1 MYMST
6 IPKTIAFHTL
16 GCKTNY
22 SETSSISREIIKSG
36 FEKVGYNELAD
47 IYVLN
52 TCSVTENANK
62 DARKFVRKAKR
73 NNPNATIVV
82 IGCYAQ
88 LKPDEIGEI
97 DGVDIVLGAKEKF
110 NLINHLD
117 GLELN
122 KGTKILNSKI
132 EYVSNFK
139 SSYSLGERTRSYLK
153 VQDGCNYSCS
163 FCTIPLAR
171 GKSRNDTIQNTIKV
185 AKKIATTEVKEI
197 VLTGINIGDYGNGSD
212 ESFSDLI
219 KEMDSLSG
227 IDRIRISSIEP
238 NLLSNE
244 IIELS
249 ASSKK
254 LMPHFHIPL
263 QSGSDNIL
271 KAMRRRYDTNL
282 YSDLIANIKVKI
294 PDVAIG
300 VDVMVGFP
308 GETES
313 DFISTYNFIKQLDI
327 SYLHVFTYS
336 ERPNTD
342 ALNIDKI
349 VSIEKRRERS
359 KKLHLLSEQKLLK
372 FYDQFIGQKRPVL
385 FESVKNGLLIG
396 HSDNYIKIRSKGSP
410 DLINTIQNVELLY
423 NDGQYVYGAVA

>member
-1 MYMST
+1 VST
-6 IPKTIAFHTL
+6 IPKRIAFHTL
-16 GCKTNY
+16 GCKVNY
-22 SETSSISREIIKSG
+22 SETSSISRDIIKSG
-36 FEKVGYNELAD
+36 FEQVNYKDLAD

-62 DARKFVRKAKR
+62 DARKFVRTVRRKS
-73 NNPNATIVV
+73 PNATIAV

-97 DGVDIVLGAKEKF
+97 DGIDIVLGAEEKF
-110 NLINHLD
+110 NLIDHLD
-117 GLELN
+117 GFELN
-122 KGTKILNSKI
+122 KEKKILKSNIKF
-132 EYVSNFK
+132 VSDFK
-139 SSYSLGERTRSYLK
+139 SSYSIGERTRSYLK
-153 VQDGCNYSCS
+153 VQDGCNYNCS

-171 GKSRNDTIQNTIKV
+171 GKSRSDTISNTIKV
-185 AKKIATTEVKEI
+185 AKEIASTEVKEI
-197 VLTGINIGDYGNGSD
+197 VLSGINIGDYGISSN
-212 ESFSDLI
+212 ESFYDLI

-249 ASSKK
+249 SISKK

-271 KAMRRRYDTNL
+271 KAMKRRYDTNL
-282 YSDLIANIKVKI
+282 YADLIKKIKIKI

-308 GETES
+308 GETEE
-313 DFISTYNFIKQLDI
+313 DFLSTYNFIKKLEI

-342 ALNIDKI
+342 ALNLDKI
-349 VSIEKRRERS
+349 VSMEKRKERS
-359 KKLHLLSEQKLLK
+359 KILHSLSDEKLLN

-385 FESVKNGLLIG
+385 FESIKNGQLIG
-396 HSDNYIKIRSKGSP
+396 HSDNYIKIKSNGTP
-410 DLINTIQNVELLY
+410 DLINTIQNVDLLD
-423 NDGQYVYGAVA
+423 NDGRYVYGAIA

>member
-1 MYMST
+1 MST
-6 IPKTIAFHTL
+6 IPKRIAFHTL
-16 GCKTNY
+16 GCKVNY
-22 SETSSISREIIKSG
+22 SETSSISRDIIKSG
-36 FEKVGYNELAD
+36 FEQVNYKDLAD

-62 DARKFVRKAKR
+62 DARKFVRTVRRKS
-73 NNPNATIVV
+73 PNATIAV

-97 DGVDIVLGAKEKF
+97 DGIDIVLGAEEKF
-110 NLINHLD
+110 NLIDHLD
-117 GLELN
+117 GFELN
-122 KGTKILNSKI
+122 KEKKILKSNIKF
-132 EYVSNFK
+132 VSDFK
-139 SSYSLGERTRSYLK
+139 SSYSIGERTRSYLK
-153 VQDGCNYSCS
+153 VQDGCNYNCS

-171 GKSRNDTIQNTIKV
+171 GRSRSDTIGNTIKV
-185 AKKIATTEVKEI
+185 AKEIASTEVKEI
-197 VLTGINIGDYGNGSD
+197 VLSGINIGDYGIGSD

-249 ASSKK
+249 SISKK

-271 KAMRRRYDTNL
+271 KAMKRRYDTNL
-282 YSDLIANIKVKI
+282 YADLIKKIKIKI

-308 GETES
+308 GETEE
-313 DFISTYNFIKQLDI
+313 DFLSTYNFIKKLEI

-342 ALNIDKI
+342 ELNLDKI
-349 VSIEKRRERS
+349 VSMEKRKERS
-359 KKLHLLSEQKLLK
+359 KILHSLSDEKLLN

-385 FESVKNGLLIG
+385 FESIKNGQLIG
-396 HSDNYIKIRSKGSP
+396 HSDNYIKIKSNGTP
-410 DLINTIQNVELLY
+410 DLINTIQNVDLLD
-423 NDGQYVYGAVA
+423 NDGRYVYGAIA

>member
-1 MYMST
+1 MST

-171 GKSRNDTIQNTIKV
+171 GKSRYDTIQNTIQV

-219 KEMDSLSG
+219 KEMDSLIG

-282 YSDLIANIKVKI
+282 YSDLITNIKVKI

-313 DFISTYNFIKQLDI
+313 DFISTYNFIKKLDI

-385 FESVKNGLLIG
+385 FESIKNGLLIG

>member
-1 MYMST
+1 MST

-171 GKSRNDTIQNTIKV
+171 GKSRNDTIQNTIQV

-282 YSDLIANIKVKI
+282 YSDLITNIKVKI

-359 KKLHLLSEQKLLK
+359 KKLHSLSEQKLLK

-385 FESVKNGLLIG
+385 FESIKNGLLIG
-396 HSDNYIKIRSKGSP
+396 HSDNYIKIRSKGSS

>member
-1 MYMST
+1 MST
-6 IPKTIAFHTL
+6 IPKRIAFHTL
-16 GCKTNY
+16 GCKVNY
-22 SETSSISREIIKSG
+22 SETSSISRDIIKSG
-36 FEKVGYNELAD
+36 FEQVNYKDLAD

-62 DARKFVRKAKR
+62 DARKFVRTVRRK
-73 NNPNATIVV
+73 NPNATIAV

-97 DGVDIVLGAKEKF
+97 DGIDIVLGAEEKF
-110 NLINHLD
+110 NLIDHLD
-117 GLELN
+117 GFELN
-122 KGTKILNSKI
+122 REKKILKSNIKF
-132 EYVSNFK
+132 VSDFK
-139 SSYSLGERTRSYLK
+139 SSYSIGERTRSYLK
-153 VQDGCNYSCS
+153 VQDGCNYNCS

-171 GKSRNDTIQNTIKV
+171 GKSRSDTISNTIKV
-185 AKKIATTEVKEI
+185 AKEIASTEVKEI
-197 VLTGINIGDYGNGSD
+197 VLSGINIGDYGIGSN
-212 ESFSDLI
+212 ESFYDLI

-249 ASSKK
+249 SISKK

-282 YSDLIANIKVKI
+282 YADLIKKIKIKI

-308 GETES
+308 GETEE
-313 DFISTYNFIKQLDI
+313 DFLSTYNFIKKLEI

-342 ALNIDKI
+342 ALNLDKI
-349 VSIEKRRERS
+349 VSMEKRKERS
-359 KKLHLLSEQKLLK
+359 KILHSLSDEKLLN

-385 FESVKNGLLIG
+385 FESIKNGQLIG
-396 HSDNYIKIRSKGSP
+396 HSDNYIKIKSNGTP
-410 DLINTIQNVELLY
+410 DLINTIQNVDLLD
-423 NDGQYVYGAVA
+423 NDGRYVYGAIA

>member
-1 MYMST
+1 MYLN
-6 IPKTIAFHTL
+6 KKIAFHTL
-16 GCKTNY
+16 GCKLNF
-22 SETSSISREIIKSG
+22 SETSSITRQFLDLG
-36 FEKVGYNELAD
+36 YEKTNFDSNAD
-47 IYVLN
+47 IYILN

-171 GKSRNDTIQNTIKV
+171 GKSRNDTIQNTIQV

-219 KEMDSLSG
+219 KEIDSLSG

-294 PDVAIG
+294 PDVSIG

-385 FESVKNGLLIG
+385 FESIKNGLLIG
-396 HSDNYIKIRSKGSP
+396 HSDNYIKIRSKGNP

>member
-1 MYMST
+1 VST
-6 IPKTIAFHTL
+6 IPKRIAFHTL
-16 GCKTNY
+16 GCKVNY
-22 SETSSISREIIKSG
+22 SETSSISRDIIKSG
-36 FEKVGYNELAD
+36 FEQVNYKDLAD

-62 DARKFVRKAKR
+62 DARKFVRTVRRKS
-73 NNPNATIVV
+73 PNATIAV

-97 DGVDIVLGAKEKF
+97 DGIDIVLGAEEKF
-110 NLINHLD
+110 NLIDHLD
-117 GLELN
+117 GFELN
-122 KGTKILNSKI
+122 REKKILKSNIKF
-132 EYVSNFK
+132 VSDFK
-139 SSYSLGERTRSYLK
+139 SSYSIGERTRSYLK
-153 VQDGCNYSCS
+153 VQDGCNYNCS

-171 GKSRNDTIQNTIKV
+171 GKSRSDTISNTIKV
-185 AKKIATTEVKEI
+185 AKEIANTEVKEI
-197 VLTGINIGDYGNGSD
+197 VLSGINIGDYGIGSN
-212 ESFSDLI
+212 ESFYDLI
-219 KEMDSLSG
+219 KKMDSLSG

-249 ASSKK
+249 SISKK

-271 KAMRRRYDTNL
+271 KAMKRRYDTNL
-282 YSDLIANIKVKI
+282 YADLIKKIKIKI

-308 GETES
+308 GETEE
-313 DFISTYNFIKQLDI
+313 DFLSTYNFIKKLEI

-342 ALNIDKI
+342 ALNLDKI
-349 VSIEKRRERS
+349 VSMEKRKERS
-359 KKLHLLSEQKLLK
+359 KILHSLSDEKLLN

-385 FESVKNGLLIG
+385 FESIKNGQLIG
-396 HSDNYIKIRSKGSP
+396 HSDNYIKIKSNGTP
-410 DLINTIQNVELLY
+410 DLINTIQNVDLLD
-423 NDGQYVYGAVA
+423 NDGRYVYGAIA

>member
-1 MYMST
+1 MST

-171 GKSRNDTIQNTIKV
+171 GKSRNDTIQNTIQV

-282 YSDLIANIKVKI
+282 YSDLITNIKVKI

-313 DFISTYNFIKQLDI
+313 DFISTYNFIKKLDI

-385 FESVKNGLLIG
+385 FESIKNGLLIG
-396 HSDNYIKIRSKGSP
+396 HSDNYIKIRSKGNP

>member
-1 MYMST
+1 VST
-6 IPKTIAFHTL
+6 IPKRIAFHTL
-16 GCKTNY
+16 GCKVNY
-22 SETSSISREIIKSG
+22 SETSSISRDIIKSG
-36 FEKVGYNELAD
+36 FEQVNYKDLAD

-62 DARKFVRKAKR
+62 DARKFVRTVRRKS
-73 NNPNATIVV
+73 PNATIAV

-97 DGVDIVLGAKEKF
+97 DGIDIVLGAEEKF
-110 NLINHLD
+110 NLIDHLD
-117 GLELN
+117 GFELN
-122 KGTKILNSKI
+122 REKKILKSNIKF
-132 EYVSNFK
+132 VSDFK
-139 SSYSLGERTRSYLK
+139 SSYSIGERTRSYLK
-153 VQDGCNYSCS
+153 VQDGCNYNCS

-171 GKSRNDTIQNTIKV
+171 GKSRSDTISNTIKV
-185 AKKIATTEVKEI
+185 AKEIASTEVKEI
-197 VLTGINIGDYGNGSD
+197 VLSGINIGDYGIGSN
-212 ESFSDLI
+212 ESFYDLI

-249 ASSKK
+249 SISKK

-271 KAMRRRYDTNL
+271 KAMKRRYDTNL
-282 YSDLIANIKVKI
+282 YADLIKKIKIKI

-308 GETES
+308 GETEE
-313 DFISTYNFIKQLDI
+313 DFLSTYNFIKKLEI

-342 ALNIDKI
+342 ALNLDKI
-349 VSIEKRRERS
+349 VSMEKRKERS
-359 KKLHLLSEQKLLK
+359 KILHSLSDEKLLN

-385 FESVKNGLLIG
+385 FESIKNGQLIG
-396 HSDNYIKIRSKGSP
+396 HSDNYIKIKSNGTP
-410 DLINTIQNVELLY
+410 DLINTIQNVDLLD
-423 NDGQYVYGAVA
+423 NDGRYVYGAIA

>member
-1 MYMST
+1 MST
-6 IPKTIAFHTL
+6 IPKKIAFHTL

-22 SETSSISREIIKSG
+22 SETSSISRDIIKSG
-36 FEKVGYNELAD
+36 FEKVSYKDLAD

-88 LKPDEIGEI
+88 LKPDEIGGI

-117 GLELN
+117 GLDLN
-122 KGTKILNSKI
+122 KGTIILNSKI
-132 EYVSNFK
+132 EYVSDFK

-153 VQDGCNYSCS
+153 VQDGCNYNCS

-171 GKSRNDTIQNTIKV
+171 GKSRNDTIQNTIQV

-359 KKLHLLSEQKLLK
+359 KKLHSLSEQKLLK

-385 FESVKNGLLIG
+385 FESIKNGLLIG
-396 HSDNYIKIRSKGSP
+396 HSDNYIKIRSKGNP

>member
-1 MYMST
+1 MST

-163 FCTIPLAR
+163 FCTKPLAR
-171 GKSRNDTIQNTIKV
+171 GKSRNDTIQNTIQV

-282 YSDLIANIKVKI
+282 YSDLITNIKVKI
-294 PDVAIG
+294 PDVSIG

-313 DFISTYNFIKQLDI
+313 DFISTYNFIKKLDI

-385 FESVKNGLLIG
+385 FESIKNGLLIG
-396 HSDNYIKIRSKGSP
+396 HSDNYIKIRSKGNP

>member
-1 MYMST
+1 MST
-6 IPKTIAFHTL
+6 IPKRIAFHTL
-16 GCKTNY
+16 GCKVNY
-22 SETSSISREIIKSG
+22 SETSSISRDIIKSG
-36 FEKVGYNELAD
+36 FEQVNYKDLAD

-62 DARKFVRKAKR
+62 DARKFVRTVRRK
-73 NNPNATIVV
+73 NPNATIAV
-82 IGCYAQ
+82 IGCYSQ

-97 DGVDIVLGAKEKF
+97 DGIDIVLGAEEKF
-110 NLINHLD
+110 NLIDHLD
-117 GLELN
+117 GFELN
-122 KGTKILNSKI
+122 REKKILKSNIKF
-132 EYVSNFK
+132 VSDFK
-139 SSYSLGERTRSYLK
+139 SSYSIGERTRSYLK
-153 VQDGCNYSCS
+153 VQDGCNYNCS

-171 GKSRNDTIQNTIKV
+171 GKSRSDTISNTIKV
-185 AKKIATTEVKEI
+185 AKEIASTEVKEI
-197 VLTGINIGDYGNGSD
+197 VLSGINIGDYGIGSN
-212 ESFSDLI
+212 ESFYDLI

-249 ASSKK
+249 SISKK

-282 YSDLIANIKVKI
+282 YADLIKKIKIKI

-308 GETES
+308 GETEE
-313 DFISTYNFIKQLDI
+313 DFLSTYNFIKKLEI

-342 ALNIDKI
+342 ALNLDKI
-349 VSIEKRRERS
+349 VSMEKRKERS
-359 KKLHLLSEQKLLK
+359 KILHSLSDEKLLN

-385 FESVKNGLLIG
+385 FESIKNGQLIG
-396 HSDNYIKIRSKGSP
+396 HSDNYIKIKSNGTP
-410 DLINTIQNVELLY
+410 DLINTIQNVDLLD
-423 NDGQYVYGAVA
+423 NDGRYVYGAIA

>member
-1 MYMST
+1 MST
-6 IPKTIAFHTL
+6 IPKRIAFHTL
-16 GCKTNY
+16 GCKVNY
-22 SETSSISREIIKSG
+22 SETSSISRDIIKSG
-36 FEKVGYNELAD
+36 FEQVNYKDLAD

-62 DARKFVRKAKR
+62 DARKFVRTVRRKS
-73 NNPNATIVV
+73 PNATIAV

-97 DGVDIVLGAKEKF
+97 DGIDIVLGAEEKF
-110 NLINHLD
+110 NLIDHLD
-117 GLELN
+117 GFELN
-122 KGTKILNSKI
+122 REKKILKSNIKF
-132 EYVSNFK
+132 VSDFK
-139 SSYSLGERTRSYLK
+139 SSYSIGERTRSYLK
-153 VQDGCNYSCS
+153 VQDGCNYNCS

-171 GKSRNDTIQNTIKV
+171 GKSRSDTISNTIKV
-185 AKKIATTEVKEI
+185 AKEIARTEVKEI
-197 VLTGINIGDYGNGSD
+197 VLSGINIGDYGIGSD

-249 ASSKK
+249 SISKK

-271 KAMRRRYDTNL
+271 KAMKRRYDTNL
-282 YSDLIANIKVKI
+282 YADLIKKIKIKI

-308 GETES
+308 GETEE
-313 DFISTYNFIKQLDI
+313 DFLSTYNFIKKLEI

-342 ALNIDKI
+342 ALNLDKI
-349 VSIEKRRERS
+349 VSMEKRKERS
-359 KKLHLLSEQKLLK
+359 KILHSLSDEKLLN

-385 FESVKNGLLIG
+385 FESIKNGQLIG
-396 HSDNYIKIRSKGSP
+396 HSDNYIKIKSNGTP
-410 DLINTIQNVELLY
+410 DLINTIQNVDLLD
-423 NDGQYVYGAVA
+423 NDGRYVYGAIA

>member
-1 MYMST
+1 MST

-97 DGVDIVLGAKEKF
+97 DGVDMVLGAKEKF
-110 NLINHLD
+110 DLINHLD

-171 GKSRNDTIQNTIKV
+171 GKSRNDTIQNTIQV

-219 KEMDSLSG
+219 KEMDSLIG

-282 YSDLIANIKVKI
+282 YSDLITNIKVKI

-313 DFISTYNFIKQLDI
+313 DFISTYNFIKKLDI

-385 FESVKNGLLIG
+385 FESIKNGLLIG

>member
-1 MYMST
+1 MST
-6 IPKTIAFHTL
+6 IPKRIAFHTL
-16 GCKTNY
+16 GCKVNY
-22 SETSSISREIIKSG
+22 SETSSISRDIIKSG
-36 FEKVGYNELAD
+36 FEQVNYKDLAD

-62 DARKFVRKAKR
+62 DARKFVRTVRRKS
-73 NNPNATIVV
+73 PNATIAV

-97 DGVDIVLGAKEKF
+97 DGIDIVLGAEEKF
-110 NLINHLD
+110 NLIDHLD
-117 GLELN
+117 GFELN
-122 KGTKILNSKI
+122 KEKKILKSNIKF
-132 EYVSNFK
+132 VSDFK
-139 SSYSLGERTRSYLK
+139 SSYSIGERTRSYLK
-153 VQDGCNYSCS
+153 VQDGCNYNCS

-171 GKSRNDTIQNTIKV
+171 GKSRSDTISNTIKV
-185 AKKIATTEVKEI
+185 AKEIASTEVKEI
-197 VLTGINIGDYGNGSD
+197 VLSGINIGDYGIDSD
-212 ESFSDLI
+212 ESFYDLI

-249 ASSKK
+249 SISKK

-271 KAMRRRYDTNL
+271 KAMKRRYDTNL
-282 YSDLIANIKVKI
+282 YADLIKKIKIKI

-308 GETES
+308 GETEE
-313 DFISTYNFIKQLDI
+313 DFLSTYNFIKKLEI

-342 ALNIDKI
+342 ALNLDKI
-349 VSIEKRRERS
+349 VSMEKRKERS
-359 KKLHLLSEQKLLK
+359 KILHSLSDEKLLN

-385 FESVKNGLLIG
+385 FESIKNGQLIG
-396 HSDNYIKIRSKGSP
+396 HSDNYIKIKSNGTP
-410 DLINTIQNVELLY
+410 DLINTIQNVDLLD
-423 NDGQYVYGAVA
+423 NDGRYVYGAIA

>member
-1 MYMST
+1 MST
-6 IPKTIAFHTL
+6 IPKRIAFHTL
-16 GCKTNY
+16 GCKVNY
-22 SETSSISREIIKSG
+22 SETSSISRDIIKSG
-36 FEKVGYNELAD
+36 FEQVNYKDLAD

-62 DARKFVRKAKR
+62 DARKFVRTVRRKS
-73 NNPNATIVV
+73 PNATIAV

-97 DGVDIVLGAKEKF
+97 DGIDIVLGAEEKF
-110 NLINHLD
+110 NLIDHLD
-117 GLELN
+117 GFELN
-122 KGTKILNSKI
+122 REKKILKSNIKF
-132 EYVSNFK
+132 VSDFK
-139 SSYSLGERTRSYLK
+139 SSYSIGERTRSYLK
-153 VQDGCNYSCS
+153 VQDGCNYNCS

-171 GKSRNDTIQNTIKV
+171 GKSRSDTISNTIKV
-185 AKKIATTEVKEI
+185 AKEIASTEVKEI
-197 VLTGINIGDYGNGSD
+197 VLSGINIGDYGIDSD
-212 ESFSDLI
+212 ESFYDLI

-249 ASSKK
+249 SISKK

-271 KAMRRRYDTNL
+271 KAMKRRYDTNL
-282 YSDLIANIKVKI
+282 YADLIKKIKIKI

-308 GETES
+308 GETEE
-313 DFISTYNFIKQLDI
+313 DFLSTYNFIKKLEI

-342 ALNIDKI
+342 ALNLDKI
-349 VSIEKRRERS
+349 VSMEKRKERS
-359 KKLHLLSEQKLLK
+359 KILHSLSDEKLSN

-385 FESVKNGLLIG
+385 FESIKNGQLIG
-396 HSDNYIKIRSKGSP
+396 HSDNYIKIKSNGTP
-410 DLINTIQNVELLY
+410 DLINTIQNVDLLD
-423 NDGQYVYGAVA
+423 NDGRYVYGAIA

>member
-1 MYMST
+1 MST
-6 IPKTIAFHTL
+6 IPKRIAFHTL
-16 GCKTNY
+16 GCKVNY
-22 SETSSISREIIKSG
+22 SETSSISRDIIKSG
-36 FEKVGYNELAD
+36 FEQVNYKDLAD

-62 DARKFVRKAKR
+62 DARKFVRTVRRKS
-73 NNPNATIVV
+73 PNATIAV

-97 DGVDIVLGAKEKF
+97 DGIDIVLGAEEKF
-110 NLINHLD
+110 NLIDHLD
-117 GLELN
+117 GFELN
-122 KGTKILNSKI
+122 KEKKILKSNIKF
-132 EYVSNFK
+132 VSDFK
-139 SSYSLGERTRSYLK
+139 SSYSIGERTRSYLK
-153 VQDGCNYSCS
+153 VQDGCNYNCS

-171 GKSRNDTIQNTIKV
+171 GKSRSDTISNTIKV
-185 AKKIATTEVKEI
+185 AKEIASTEVKEI
-197 VLTGINIGDYGNGSD
+197 VLSGINIGDYGIGSD

-249 ASSKK
+249 SISKK

-282 YSDLIANIKVKI
+282 YADLIKKIKIKI

-308 GETES
+308 GETEE
-313 DFISTYNFIKQLDI
+313 DFLSTYNFIKKLEI

-342 ALNIDKI
+342 ALNLDKI
-349 VSIEKRRERS
+349 VSMEKRKERS
-359 KKLHLLSEQKLLK
+359 KILHSLSDEKLLN

-385 FESVKNGLLIG
+385 FESIKNGQLIG
-396 HSDNYIKIRSKGSP
+396 YSDNYIKIKSNGTP
-410 DLINTIQNVELLY
+410 DLINTIQNVDLLD
-423 NDGQYVYGAVA
+423 NDGRYVYGAIA

>member
-1 MYMST
+1 MST
-6 IPKTIAFHTL
+6 IPKKIAFHTL

-22 SETSSISREIIKSG
+22 SETSSISRDIIKSG
-36 FEKVGYNELAD
+36 FEKVSYKDLAD

-52 TCSVTENANK
+52 ACSVTENANK

-88 LKPDEIGEI
+88 LKPDEIGGI

-117 GLELN
+117 GLDLN
-122 KGTKILNSKI
+122 KGTIILNSKI
-132 EYVSNFK
+132 EYVSDFK

-153 VQDGCNYSCS
+153 VQDGCNYNCS

-171 GKSRNDTIQNTIKV
+171 GKSRNDTIQNTIQV
-185 AKKIATTEVKEI
+185 AKNIATTEVKEI

-327 SYLHVFTYS
+327 SYLHIFTYS

-342 ALNIDKI
+342 ALNIDQI
-349 VSIEKRRERS
+349 VSIEKRKERS
-359 KKLHLLSEQKLLK
+359 KKLHSLSEQKLLK

-385 FESVKNGLLIG
+385 FESIKNGLLIG
-396 HSDNYIKIRSKGSP
+396 HSDNYIKIRSKGNP

>member
-1 MYMST
+1 MST
-6 IPKTIAFHTL
+6 IPKKIAFHTL
-16 GCKTNY
+16 GCKVNY
-22 SETSSISREIIKSG
+22 SETSSISRDIIKSG
-36 FEKVGYNELAD
+36 FEQVNYKDLAD

-62 DARKFVRKAKR
+62 DARKFVRTVRRK
-73 NNPNATIVV
+73 NPNATIAV

-97 DGVDIVLGAKEKF
+97 EGIDIVLGAEEKF
-110 NLINHLD
+110 NLIDHLD
-117 GLELN
+117 GFELN
-122 KGTKILNSKI
+122 REKKILKSNIKF
-132 EYVSNFK
+132 VSDFK
-139 SSYSLGERTRSYLK
+139 SSYSIGERTRSYLK
-153 VQDGCNYSCS
+153 VQDGCNYNCS

-171 GKSRNDTIQNTIKV
+171 GKSRSDTISNTIKV
-185 AKKIATTEVKEI
+185 AKEIASTEVKEI
-197 VLTGINIGDYGNGSD
+197 VLSGINIGDYGIGSN
-212 ESFSDLI
+212 ESFYDLI

-249 ASSKK
+249 SISKK

-271 KAMRRRYDTNL
+271 KAMKRRYDTNL
-282 YSDLIANIKVKI
+282 YADLIKKIKIKI

-308 GETES
+308 GETEE
-313 DFISTYNFIKQLDI
+313 DFLSTYNFIKKLEI

-342 ALNIDKI
+342 ALNLDKI
-349 VSIEKRRERS
+349 VSMEKRKERS
-359 KKLHLLSEQKLLK
+359 KILHSLSDEKLLN

-385 FESVKNGLLIG
+385 FESIKNGQLIG
-396 HSDNYIKIRSKGSP
+396 HSDNYIKIKSNGTP
-410 DLINTIQNVELLY
+410 DLINTIQNVDLLD
-423 NDGQYVYGAVA
+423 NDGRYVYGAIA

>member
-1 MYMST
+1 MST

-171 GKSRNDTIQNTIKV
+171 SKSRNDTIQNTIKV

-282 YSDLIANIKVKI
+282 YSDLITNIKVKI

-313 DFISTYNFIKQLDI
+313 DFISTYNFIKKLDI

-385 FESVKNGLLIG
+385 FESIKNGLLIG

>member
-1 MYMST
+1 MST

-88 LKPDEIGEI
+88 LKPHEIGEI

-171 GKSRNDTIQNTIKV
+171 GKSRNDTIQNTIQV

-282 YSDLIANIKVKI
+282 YSDLITNIKVKI

-313 DFISTYNFIKQLDI
+313 DFISTYNFIKKLDI

-385 FESVKNGLLIG
+385 FESIKNGLLIG

>member
-1 MYMST
+1 MST

-122 KGTKILNSKI
+122 KGTKIINSKI

-171 GKSRNDTIQNTIKV
+171 GKSRNDTIQNTIQV

-282 YSDLIANIKVKI
+282 YSDLITNIKVKI

-313 DFISTYNFIKQLDI
+313 DFISTYNFIKKLDI

-385 FESVKNGLLIG
+385 FESIKNGLLIG

>member
-1 MYMST
+1 MST

-36 FEKVGYNELAD
+36 FKKVGYNELAD

-282 YSDLIANIKVKI
+282 YSDLITNIKVKI

-313 DFISTYNFIKQLDI
+313 DFISTYNFIKKLDI

-385 FESVKNGLLIG
+385 FESIKNGLLIG

>member
-1 MYMST
+1 MST
-6 IPKTIAFHTL
+6 IPKRIAFHTL
-16 GCKTNY
+16 GCKVNY
-22 SETSSISREIIKSG
+22 SETSSISRDIIKSG
-36 FEKVGYNELAD
+36 FEQVNYKDLAD

-62 DARKFVRKAKR
+62 DARKFVRNVRRKS
-73 NNPNATIVV
+73 PNATIAI

-97 DGVDIVLGAKEKF
+97 DGIDIVLGAEEKF
-110 NLINHLD
+110 NLIDHLD
-117 GLELN
+117 GFELN
-122 KGTKILNSKI
+122 REKKILKSNIKF
-132 EYVSNFK
+132 VSDFK
-139 SSYSLGERTRSYLK
+139 SSYSIGERTRSYLK
-153 VQDGCNYSCS
+153 VQDGCNYNCS

-171 GKSRNDTIQNTIKV
+171 GKSRSDTISNTIKV
-185 AKKIATTEVKEI
+185 AKEIANTEVKEI
-197 VLTGINIGDYGNGSD
+197 VLSGINIGDYGIDSD
-212 ESFSDLI
+212 ESFYDLI

-249 ASSKK
+249 SISKK

-271 KAMRRRYDTNL
+271 KAMKRRYDTNL
-282 YSDLIANIKVKI
+282 YADLIKKIKIKI

-308 GETES
+308 GETEE
-313 DFISTYNFIKQLDI
+313 DFLSTYNFIKKLEI

-342 ALNIDKI
+342 ALNLDKI
-349 VSIEKRRERS
+349 VSMEKRKERS
-359 KKLHLLSEQKLLK
+359 KILHFLSDEKLLN

-385 FESVKNGLLIG
+385 FESIKNGQLIG
-396 HSDNYIKIRSKGSP
+396 YSDNYIKIKSNGTP
-410 DLINTIQNVELLY
+410 DLINTIQNVDLLD
-423 NDGQYVYGAVA
+423 NDGRYVYGAIA

>member
-1 MYMST
+1 MST
-6 IPKTIAFHTL
+6 IPKRIAFHTL
-16 GCKTNY
+16 GCKVNY
-22 SETSSISREIIKSG
+22 SETSSISRDIIKSG
-36 FEKVGYNELAD
+36 FEQVNYKDLAD

-62 DARKFVRKAKR
+62 DARKFVRTVRRKS
-73 NNPNATIVV
+73 PNATIAV

-97 DGVDIVLGAKEKF
+97 DGIDIVLGAEEKF
-110 NLINHLD
+110 NLIDHLD
-117 GLELN
+117 GFELN
-122 KGTKILNSKI
+122 REKKIIKSNIKF
-132 EYVSNFK
+132 VSDFK
-139 SSYSLGERTRSYLK
+139 SSYSIGERTRSYLK
-153 VQDGCNYSCS
+153 VQDGCNYNCS

-171 GKSRNDTIQNTIKV
+171 GKSRSDTISNTIKV
-185 AKKIATTEVKEI
+185 AKEIASTEVKEI
-197 VLTGINIGDYGNGSD
+197 VLSGINIGDYGIGSN
-212 ESFSDLI
+212 ESFYDLI

-249 ASSKK
+249 SISKK

-271 KAMRRRYDTNL
+271 KAMKRRYDTNL
-282 YSDLIANIKVKI
+282 YADLIKKIKIKI

-308 GETES
+308 GETEE
-313 DFISTYNFIKQLDI
+313 DFLSTYNFIKKLEI

-342 ALNIDKI
+342 ALNLDKI
-349 VSIEKRRERS
+349 VSMEKRKERS
-359 KKLHLLSEQKLLK
+359 KILHSLSDEKLLN

-385 FESVKNGLLIG
+385 FESIKNGQLIG
-396 HSDNYIKIRSKGSP
+396 HSDNYIKIKSNGTP
-410 DLINTIQNVELLY
+410 DLINTIQNVDLLD
-423 NDGQYVYGAVA
+423 NDGRYVYGAIA

>member
-1 MYMST
+1 VST
-6 IPKTIAFHTL
+6 IPKRIAFHTL
-16 GCKTNY
+16 GCKVNY
-22 SETSSISREIIKSG
+22 SETSSISRDIIKSG
-36 FEKVGYNELAD
+36 FEQVNYKDLAD

-62 DARKFVRKAKR
+62 DARKFVRTVRRK
-73 NNPNATIVV
+73 NPNATIAV

-97 DGVDIVLGAKEKF
+97 DGIDIVLGAEEKF
-110 NLINHLD
+110 NLIDHLD
-117 GLELN
+117 GFELN
-122 KGTKILNSKI
+122 REKKILKSNIKF
-132 EYVSNFK
+132 VSDFK
-139 SSYSLGERTRSYLK
+139 SSYSIGERTRSYLK
-153 VQDGCNYSCS
+153 VQDGCNYNCS

-171 GKSRNDTIQNTIKV
+171 GKSRSDTISNTIKV
-185 AKKIATTEVKEI
+185 AKEIASTEVKEI
-197 VLTGINIGDYGNGSD
+197 VLSGINIGDYGIGSN
-212 ESFSDLI
+212 ESFYDLI

-249 ASSKK
+249 SISKK

-271 KAMRRRYDTNL
+271 KAMKRRYDTNL
-282 YSDLIANIKVKI
+282 YADLIKKIKIKI

-308 GETES
+308 GETEE
-313 DFISTYNFIKQLDI
+313 DFLSTYNFIKKLEI

-342 ALNIDKI
+342 ALNLDKI
-349 VSIEKRRERS
+349 VSMEKRKERS
-359 KKLHLLSEQKLLK
+359 KILHSLSDEKLLN

-385 FESVKNGLLIG
+385 FESIKNGQLIG
-396 HSDNYIKIRSKGSP
+396 HSDNYIKIKSNGTP
-410 DLINTIQNVELLY
+410 DLINTIQNVDLLD
-423 NDGQYVYGAVA
+423 NDGRYVYGAIA

>member
-1 MYMST
+1 MST
-6 IPKTIAFHTL
+6 IPKRIAFHTL
-16 GCKTNY
+16 GCKVNY
-22 SETSSISREIIKSG
+22 SETSSISRDIIKSG
-36 FEKVGYNELAD
+36 FEQVNYKDLAD

-62 DARKFVRKAKR
+62 DARKFVRTVRRKS
-73 NNPNATIVV
+73 PNATIAV

-97 DGVDIVLGAKEKF
+97 DGIDIVLGAEEKF
-110 NLINHLD
+110 NLIDHLD
-117 GLELN
+117 GFELN
-122 KGTKILNSKI
+122 REKKILKSNIKF
-132 EYVSNFK
+132 VSDFK
-139 SSYSLGERTRSYLK
+139 SSYSIGERTRSYLK
-153 VQDGCNYSCS
+153 VQDGCNYNCS

-171 GKSRNDTIQNTIKV
+171 GKSRSDTISNTIKV
-185 AKKIATTEVKEI
+185 AKEIASTEVKEI
-197 VLTGINIGDYGNGSD
+197 VLSGINIGDYGIGSN
-212 ESFSDLI
+212 ESFYDLI

-249 ASSKK
+249 SISKK

-282 YSDLIANIKVKI
+282 YADLIKKIKIKI

-308 GETES
+308 GETEE
-313 DFISTYNFIKQLDI
+313 DFLSTYNFIKKLEI

-342 ALNIDKI
+342 ALNLDKI
-349 VSIEKRRERS
+349 VSMEKRKERS
-359 KKLHLLSEQKLLK
+359 KILHSLSDEKLLN

-385 FESVKNGLLIG
+385 FESIKNGQLIG
-396 HSDNYIKIRSKGSP
+396 HSDNYIKIKSNGTP
-410 DLINTIQNVELLY
+410 DLINTIQNVDLLD
-423 NDGQYVYGAVA
+423 NDGRYVYGAIA

>member
-1 MYMST
+1 MST

-22 SETSSISREIIKSG
+22 SETSSVSRDIIKSG
-36 FEKVGYNELAD
+36 FEKVDYKELAD

-73 NNPNATIVV
+73 NNPTATIVV

-171 GKSRNDTIQNTIKV
+171 GKSRNDTIQNTFQV

-294 PDVAIG
+294 PDVSIG

-385 FESVKNGLLIG
+385 FESIKNGLLIG

>member
-1 MYMST
+1 MST
-6 IPKTIAFHTL
+6 IPKRIAFHTL
-16 GCKTNY
+16 GCKVNY
-22 SETSSISREIIKSG
+22 SETSSISRDIIKSG
-36 FEKVGYNELAD
+36 FEQVNYKDLAD

-62 DARKFVRKAKR
+62 DARKFVRTVRRKS
-73 NNPNATIVV
+73 PNATIAV

-97 DGVDIVLGAKEKF
+97 DGIDIVLGAEEKF
-110 NLINHLD
+110 NLIDHLD
-117 GLELN
+117 GFELN
-122 KGTKILNSKI
+122 REKKIFKSNIKF
-132 EYVSNFK
+132 VSDFK
-139 SSYSLGERTRSYLK
+139 SSYSIGERTRSYLK
-153 VQDGCNYSCS
+153 VQDGCNYNCS

-171 GKSRNDTIQNTIKV
+171 GRSRSDTIGNTIKV
-185 AKKIATTEVKEI
+185 AKEIASTEVKEI
-197 VLTGINIGDYGNGSD
+197 VVSGLNIGDYGSSSD

-249 ASSKK
+249 SISKK

-282 YSDLIANIKVKI
+282 YADLIKKIKIKI

-308 GETES
+308 GETEE
-313 DFISTYNFIKQLDI
+313 DFLSTYNFIKKLEI

-342 ALNIDKI
+342 ALNLDKI
-349 VSIEKRRERS
+349 VSMEKRKERS
-359 KKLHLLSEQKLLK
+359 KILHSLSDEKLLN

-385 FESVKNGLLIG
+385 FESIKNGQLIG
-396 HSDNYIKIRSKGSP
+396 HSDNYIKIKSNGTP
-410 DLINTIQNVELLY
+410 DLINTIQNVDLLD
-423 NDGQYVYGAVA
+423 NDGRYVYGAIA

>member
-1 MYMST
+1 MST
-6 IPKTIAFHTL
+6 IPKRIAFHTL
-16 GCKTNY
+16 GCKVNY
-22 SETSSISREIIKSG
+22 SETSSISRDIIKSG
-36 FEKVGYNELAD
+36 FEQVNYKDLAD

-62 DARKFVRKAKR
+62 DARKFVRTVRRK
-73 NNPNATIVV
+73 NPNATIAV

-97 DGVDIVLGAKEKF
+97 DGIDIVLGAEEKF
-110 NLINHLD
+110 NLIDHLD
-117 GLELN
+117 GFELN
-122 KGTKILNSKI
+122 KEKKILKSNIKF
-132 EYVSNFK
+132 VSDFK
-139 SSYSLGERTRSYLK
+139 SSYSIGERTRSYLK
-153 VQDGCNYSCS
+153 VQDGCNYNCS

-171 GKSRNDTIQNTIKV
+171 GRSRSDTIGNTIKV
-185 AKKIATTEVKEI
+185 AKEIASTEVKEI
-197 VLTGINIGDYGNGSD
+197 VLSGINIGDYGIGSD

-249 ASSKK
+249 SISKK

-282 YSDLIANIKVKI
+282 YADLIKKIKIKI

-308 GETES
+308 GETEE
-313 DFISTYNFIKQLDI
+313 DFLSTYNFIKKLEI

-342 ALNIDKI
+342 ALNLDKI
-349 VSIEKRRERS
+349 VSMEKRKERS
-359 KKLHLLSEQKLLK
+359 KILHSLSDEKLLN

-385 FESVKNGLLIG
+385 FESIKNGQLIG
-396 HSDNYIKIRSKGSP
+396 HSDNYIKIKSNGTP
-410 DLINTIQNVELLY
+410 DLINTIQNVDLLD
-423 NDGQYVYGAVA
+423 NDGRYVYGAIA

>member
-1 MYMST
+1 MST
-6 IPKTIAFHTL
+6 IPKRIAFHTL
-16 GCKTNY
+16 GCKVNY
-22 SETSSISREIIKSG
+22 SETSSISRDIIKSG
-36 FEKVGYNELAD
+36 FEQVNYKDLAD

-62 DARKFVRKAKR
+62 DARKFVRTVRRKS
-73 NNPNATIVV
+73 PNATIAV

-97 DGVDIVLGAKEKF
+97 EGIDIVLGAEEKF
-110 NLINHLD
+110 NLIDHLD
-117 GLELN
+117 GFELN
-122 KGTKILNSKI
+122 REKKILKSNIKF
-132 EYVSNFK
+132 VSDFK
-139 SSYSLGERTRSYLK
+139 SSYSIGERTRSYLK
-153 VQDGCNYSCS
+153 VQDGCNYNCS

-171 GKSRNDTIQNTIKV
+171 GRSRSDTIRNTIKV
-185 AKKIATTEVKEI
+185 AKEIASTEVKEI
-197 VLTGINIGDYGNGSD
+197 VLSGINIGDYGISSD

-249 ASSKK
+249 SISKK

-271 KAMRRRYDTNL
+271 KAMKRRYDTNL
-282 YSDLIANIKVKI
+282 YADLIKKIKIKI

-308 GETES
+308 GETEE
-313 DFISTYNFIKQLDI
+313 DFLSTYNFIKKLEI

-342 ALNIDKI
+342 ALNLDKI
-349 VSIEKRRERS
+349 VSMEKRKERS
-359 KKLHLLSEQKLLK
+359 KILHSLSDEKLLN

-385 FESVKNGLLIG
+385 FESIKNGQLIG
-396 HSDNYIKIRSKGSP
+396 HSDNYIKIKSNGTP
-410 DLINTIQNVELLY
+410 DLINTIQNVDLLD
-423 NDGQYVYGAVA
+423 NDGRYVYGAIA

>member
-1 MYMST
+1 MST

-117 GLELN
+117 GLDLN

-171 GKSRNDTIQNTIKV
+171 GKSRNDTIQNTIQV

-282 YSDLIANIKVKI
+282 YSDLITNIKVKI

-313 DFISTYNFIKQLDI
+313 DFISTYNFIKKLDI

-385 FESVKNGLLIG
+385 FESIKNGLLIG

>member
-1 MYMST
+1 MST
-6 IPKTIAFHTL
+6 IPKRIAFHTL
-16 GCKTNY
+16 GCKVNY
-22 SETSSISREIIKSG
+22 SETSSISRDIIKSG
-36 FEKVGYNELAD
+36 FEQVNYKDLAD

-62 DARKFVRKAKR
+62 DARKFVRTVRRKS
-73 NNPNATIVV
+73 PNATIAV

-97 DGVDIVLGAKEKF
+97 DGIDIVLGAEEKF
-110 NLINHLD
+110 NLIDHLD
-117 GLELN
+117 GFELN
-122 KGTKILNSKI
+122 REKKIIKSNIKF
-132 EYVSNFK
+132 VSDFK
-139 SSYSLGERTRSYLK
+139 SSYSIGERTRSYLK
-153 VQDGCNYSCS
+153 VQDGCNYNCS

-171 GKSRNDTIQNTIKV
+171 GKSRSDTISNTIKV
-185 AKKIATTEVKEI
+185 AKEIASTEVKEI
-197 VLTGINIGDYGNGSD
+197 VLSGINIGDYGIGSN
-212 ESFSDLI
+212 ESFYDLI

-227 IDRIRISSIEP
+227 IYRIRISSIEP

-249 ASSKK
+249 SISKK

-271 KAMRRRYDTNL
+271 KAMKRRYDTNL
-282 YSDLIANIKVKI
+282 YADLIKKIKIKI

-308 GETES
+308 GETEE
-313 DFISTYNFIKQLDI
+313 DFLSTYNFIKKLEI

-342 ALNIDKI
+342 ALNLDKI
-349 VSIEKRRERS
+349 VSMEKRKERS
-359 KKLHLLSEQKLLK
+359 KILHSLSDEKLLN

-385 FESVKNGLLIG
+385 FESIKNGQLIG
-396 HSDNYIKIRSKGSP
+396 HSDNYIKIKSNGTP
-410 DLINTIQNVELLY
+410 DLINTIQNVDLLD
-423 NDGQYVYGAVA
+423 NDGRYVYGAIA

>member
-1 MYMST
+1 MST

-171 GKSRNDTIQNTIKV
+171 GKSRNDTIQNTIQV

-282 YSDLIANIKVKI
+282 YSDLITNIKVKI

-385 FESVKNGLLIG
+385 FESIKNGLLIG

>member
-1 MYMST
+1 MST
-6 IPKTIAFHTL
+6 IPKRIAFHTL
-16 GCKTNY
+16 GCKVNY
-22 SETSSISREIIKSG
+22 SETSSISRDIIKSG
-36 FEKVGYNELAD
+36 FEQVNYKDLAD

-62 DARKFVRKAKR
+62 DARKFVRTVRRKS
-73 NNPNATIVV
+73 PNATIAV

-97 DGVDIVLGAKEKF
+97 DGIDIVLGAEEKF
-110 NLINHLD
+110 NLIDHLD
-117 GLELN
+117 GFELN
-122 KGTKILNSKI
+122 KEKKILKSNIKF
-132 EYVSNFK
+132 VSDFK
-139 SSYSLGERTRSYLK
+139 SSYSIGERTRSYLK
-153 VQDGCNYSCS
+153 VQDGCNYNCS

-171 GKSRNDTIQNTIKV
+171 GRSRSDTIRNTIKV
-185 AKKIATTEVKEI
+185 AKEIASTEVKEI
-197 VLTGINIGDYGNGSD
+197 VLSGINIGDYGISSD

-249 ASSKK
+249 SISKK

-282 YSDLIANIKVKI
+282 YADLIKKIKIKI

-308 GETES
+308 GETEE
-313 DFISTYNFIKQLDI
+313 DFLSTYNFIKKLEI

-342 ALNIDKI
+342 ALNLDKI
-349 VSIEKRRERS
+349 VSMEKRKERS
-359 KKLHLLSEQKLLK
+359 KILHSLSDEKLSN

-385 FESVKNGLLIG
+385 FESIKNGQLIG
-396 HSDNYIKIRSKGSP
+396 HSDNYIKIKSNGTP
-410 DLINTIQNVELLY
+410 DLINTIQNVDLLD
-423 NDGQYVYGAVA
+423 NDGRYVYGAIA

>member
-1 MYMST
+1 MGT
-6 IPKTIAFHTL
+6 IPKKIAFHTL

-22 SETSSISREIIKSG
+22 SETSSISRDIIKSG
-36 FEKVGYNELAD
+36 FEKVGYKELAD

-62 DARKFVRKAKR
+62 DARKFVRKVKR

-88 LKPDEIGEI
+88 LKPDEIGGI

-117 GLELN
+117 GLDLN
-122 KGTKILNSKI
+122 KKTKILNSKI
-132 EYVSNFK
+132 ECVSDFK

-153 VQDGCNYSCS
+153 VQDGCNYNCS

-171 GKSRNDTIQNTIKV
+171 GKSRNDTIQNTIQV

-219 KEMDSLSG
+219 KEMDSLNG

-271 KAMRRRYDTNL
+271 KAMRRRYDTNS
-282 YSDLIANIKVKI
+282 YSDLITNIKVKI

-313 DFISTYNFIKQLDI
+313 DFISTYNFIKLLDI

-359 KKLHLLSEQKLLK
+359 KKLHSLSEQKLLK
-372 FYDQFIGQKRPVL
+372 FYNQFIGQKRFVL
-385 FESVKNGLLIG
+385 FESIKNGQLIG
-396 HSDNYIKIRSKGSP
+396 HSDNYIKIRSKGNP

>member
-1 MYMST
+1 MST

-171 GKSRNDTIQNTIKV
+171 GKSRNDTIQNTIQV

-282 YSDLIANIKVKI
+282 YSDLITNIKVKI

-313 DFISTYNFIKQLDI
+313 DFISTYNFIKKLDI

-385 FESVKNGLLIG
+385 FESIKNGLLIG

-423 NDGQYVYGAVA
+423 NDGEYVYGAVA